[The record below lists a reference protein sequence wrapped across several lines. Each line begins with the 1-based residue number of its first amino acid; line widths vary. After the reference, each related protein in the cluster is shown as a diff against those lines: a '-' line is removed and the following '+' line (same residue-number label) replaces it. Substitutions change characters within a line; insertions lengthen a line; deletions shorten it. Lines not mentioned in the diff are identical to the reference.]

1 MFILAAQDF
10 VAEENG
16 ELVLRFHDDPAMMN
30 DWPEDG
36 VEAATAAKKP
46 PVSATCGT
54 RLPSGRRAGRRGRID
69 HRILSRRMLEH
80 YSHIRLNAKKAALDR
95 LDESRKT
102 IKMIK

>member
-54 RLPSGRRAGRRGRID
+54 RLPSGRRAGRRGRIVTGS
-69 HRILSRRMLEH
+69 SRGGCW
-80 YSHIRLNAKKAALDR
+80 STIRTFA
-95 LDESRKT
+95 
-102 IKMIK
+102 